1 MYYLDHIRILCLIL
15 ENIFSKG
22 YWQTVLWLLEACQDS
37 NIEITGYVQLYIQL
51 FWVNIFVG
59 KVGVGGGLIVE
70 IFL

>member
-51 FWVNIFVG
+51 FWVNIFVW